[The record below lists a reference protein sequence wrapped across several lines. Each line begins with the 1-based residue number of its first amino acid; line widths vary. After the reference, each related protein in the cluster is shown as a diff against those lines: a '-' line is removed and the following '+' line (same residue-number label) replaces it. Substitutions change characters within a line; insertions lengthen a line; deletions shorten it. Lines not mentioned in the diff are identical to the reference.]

1 MTKAVTFLDDIM
13 LARDKPEALRAQLA
27 RELRRFIM
35 CGALVPGAR
44 LPATRIC
51 AQRIGVGRNVVTE
64 AYDTLISEGL
74 LKAHRGAGTFVSC
87 RATAAKQVD
96 RSAEA
101 MDPRPEPA
109 DMQRAVL
116 WANRLARV
124 NADQCGQP
132 DTTHAFVPGVP
143 ALRQFPADAW
153 ARAATKAMRDPQAA
167 YLADTDPRG
176 LPALR
181 EAIAAHVGPSRG
193 IACSPD
199 QVIVLTGSR
208 QGFEMAIRLLTDIGD
223 PVMVEDPGYV
233 EARAVVAGLGR
244 RIVGCPVGPHGARPP
259 TDFGGA
265 PLFIVTP
272 AHQYPTGGRM
282 SPATLHALLDKA
294 RQQDCILVEDDNDGE
309 FHHGGQSTPALSG
322 IDDLRRTIHI
332 GTFSKSMFP
341 GLRLGYMI
349 TPPALSDPIARLRGI
364 MDGQPSSPLQA
375 FMAAFIRSGAFARHL
390 RRMRDLYTQRKAAL
404 RDVTDRLGDGV
415 LTPLWSDSGLHLCC
429 QIPPG
434 VDDVALVARLSE
446 GGIGATALSQYYLD
460 PHTAPPGLVIGF
472 GNTEA
477 WRYDDLIRQ
486 VVAAIKVAL

>member
-1 MTKAVTFLDDIM
+1 MTKAVTFLDDIV
-13 LARDKPEALRAQLA
+13 LSRDTPEALRAQLA
-27 RELRRFIM
+27 RELRRFIL

-51 AQRIGVGRNVVTE
+51 AQRLGVGRNVVTE

-74 LKAHRGAGTFVSC
+74 LQAHQGAGTFVAL
-87 RATAAKQVD
+87 RADVTGLADQSAK
-96 RSAEA
+96 APA
-101 MDPRPEPA
+101 PRPGPA
-109 DMQRAVL
+109 DTQRAIA
-116 WANRLARV
+116 WTNRLTKAH
-124 NADQCGQP
+124 ADLCGQP
-132 DTTHAFVPGVP
+132 DTTRTFVPGVP
-143 ALRQFPADAW
+143 ALREFPADAW
-153 ARAATKAMRDPQAA
+153 ARSATKAMRDPQAA

-199 QVIVLTGSR
+199 QVIVLTGAR
-208 QGFEMAIRLLTDIGD
+208 QGFEMAVRLLTDIDD

-233 EARAVVAGLGR
+233 ETRAVVASLGR
-244 RIVGCPVGPHGARPP
+244 RIVGCPVGPQGALPP
-259 TDFGGA
+259 ADFDGA
-265 PLFIVTP
+265 TLFIVTP

-282 SPATLHALLDKA
+282 SPTTLHALLDKA
-294 RQQDCILVEDDNDGE
+294 RQQDCILVEDDYDGE
-309 FHHGGQSTPALSG
+309 FHHGGQSAPSLSG

-349 TPPALSDPIARLRGI
+349 TPPALSDPMARLRGI

-375 FMAAFIRSGAFARHL
+375 VMAAFIRSGAFARHL

-404 RDVTDRLGDGV
+404 HDAIDRLGNGM
-415 LTPLWSDSGLHLCC
+415 LTPLSSDSGLHLCC

-434 VDDVALVARLSE
+434 VDDVALVARLRAA
-446 GGIGATALSQYYLD
+446 GIGATALSPYHLAPD
-460 PHTAPPGLVIGF
+460 VAPPGLVIGF

-477 WRYDDLIRQ
+477 GQYDDLIRQ
-486 VVAAIKVAL
+486 IVAAIKVAL

>member
-1 MTKAVTFLDDIM
+1 MTIAVTFLDDIV
-13 LARDKPEALRAQLA
+13 LSRDKPEALRAQLA
-27 RELRRFIM
+27 RELRRFILR
-35 CGALVPGAR
+35 GALVPGAR

-51 AQRIGVGRNVVTE
+51 AQRLGVGRNVVTD

-74 LKAHRGAGTFVSC
+74 LTAYRGAGTFVAL
-87 RATAAKQVD
+87 RDATAA
-96 RSAEA
+96 SADKSA
-101 MDPRPEPA
+101 PAPRPEPA
-109 DMQRAVL
+109 DMQREIA
-116 WANRLARV
+116 WASRLTRA
-124 NADQCGQP
+124 NADLCGQP
-132 DTTHAFVPGVP
+132 DTKRAFVPGVP

-153 ARAATKAMRDPQAA
+153 SRAATKAMRDPQAV
-167 YLADTDPRG
+167 YLADIDPKG

-181 EAIAAHVGPSRG
+181 EAISAHVGPSRG

-199 QVIVLTGSR
+199 QVIVLTGAR

-244 RIVGCPVGPHGARPP
+244 RIIGCPVGPHGLRLAA
-259 TDFGGA
+259 DFSGA

-294 RQQDCILVEDDNDGE
+294 RQQDCILVEDDYDGE
-309 FHHGGQSTPALSG
+309 FHHGGQSAPCLSG
-322 IDDLRRTIHI
+322 VDDLKRTIHI

-349 TPPALSDPIARLRGI
+349 TPPALGDPMARLRGI

-375 FMAAFIRSGAFARHL
+375 IMAAFIRSGAFARHL
-390 RRMRDLYTQRKAAL
+390 RRMRELYTQRTAAL
-404 RDVTDRLGDGV
+404 QDVIDRLGGGV
-415 LTPLWSDSGLHLCC
+415 LTPLSSDSGLHLCC
-429 QIPPG
+429 HIPPG
-434 VDDVALVARLSE
+434 VDDVALVARLRAA
-446 GGIGATALSQYYLD
+446 GIGATALSLYHLSPD
-460 PHTAPPGLVIGF
+460 AALPGLVIGF

-477 WRYDDLIRQ
+477 GRYDDLIRQ
-486 VVAAIKVAL
+486 IVATIKVAL